1 MMKGLP
7 QLAEHLSPLWQSL
20 LGELIEDQ
28 RFLEMTSSLQRE
40 RQTTLVYPPENQVF
54 AAFQLTS
61 PEQVRVVILGQDPY
75 HGPGQAHG
83 LCFSVPPGVAIP
95 PSLKNIYK
103 EMAGDLEIS
112 APTNGDLSDWARQ
125 GVLLLNSL
133 LTVRKG
139 EPMSHRELGWEWF
152 TDGVIERISQAKQA
166 IVFILW
172 GAPAQKKRRL
182 IAPHQPVLCAPHP
195 SPLSAHRG
203 FFGSRPFSQANRLL
217 VSSGRE
223 PIAWNRLN

>member
-1 MMKGLP
+1 MLKGVP
-7 QLAEHLSPLWQSL
+7 QLAEQLSPQWQGL
-20 LGELIEDQ
+20 LIELIEDH
-28 RFLEMTSSLQRE
+28 RFSKITTSLHSE
-40 RQTTLVYPPENQVF
+40 RQTASIYPSESQVF
-54 AAFQLTS
+54 AAFQQTP

-83 LCFSVPPGVAIP
+83 LCFSVPAGFALP
-95 PSLKNIYK
+95 PSLRNIYK
-103 EMAGDLEIS
+103 EMSSDLATP
-112 APTNGDLSDWARQ
+112 APNSGDLSNWARQ

-133 LTVRKG
+133 LTVRDG

-152 TDGVIERISQAKQA
+152 TDGVIERLSQLEQA

-172 GAPAQKKRRL
+172 GGPAQKKRRL

-203 FFGSRPFSQANRLL
+203 FFGSRPFSQANQLL
-217 VSSGRE
+217 VSAGRE
-223 PIAWNRLN
+223 PIAWSRLD